1 MMMQQQP
8 ALTPQQAAIQEL
20 HGRFERGELSF
31 EDFERALGKVLQ
43 AQNPEEC
50 WAILHDLPA
59 PPGMS
64 LSALDIPSARPA
76 VQAPPSNWIV
86 SLIGEVKRIRHP
98 WRMGQQT
105 TAIMLIGEI
114 ELDLSMAAL
123 PQRGILQI
131 NMLIGEV
138 KIYVPRSVQVSV
150 QTTAVIGEVN
160 ALGQKSGGIIAHSQ
174 AENYPPGMP
183 ETTTPQLEIQVNLL
197 IGEVK
202 VVQVDNPVIVDELRR
217 KEARRLK
224 WDAKQAQLPQ
234 PKQDAY
240 L

>member
-1 MMMQQQP
+1 MMQQS

-31 EDFERALGKVLQ
+31 EDFEKALDKVLR
-43 AQNPEEC
+43 AQTSEEC
-50 WAILHDLPA
+50 WAVLHELPT
-59 PPGMS
+59 PPLPS
-64 LSALDIPSARPA
+64 LSALEIPSARPA
-76 VQAPPSNWIV
+76 VPAPPSHWIV
-86 SLIGEVKRIRHP
+86 SLIGEVKRKKHP
-98 WRMGQQT
+98 WRLGQQT

-123 PQRGILQI
+123 PQRGTLQV

-150 QTTAVIGEVN
+150 QTTAVLGEVN
-160 ALGQKSGGIIAHSQ
+160 ALGQKAEGIIAHSQ
-174 AENYPPGMP
+174 AVSDYAGML
-183 ETTTPQLEIQVNLL
+183 ETTAPHLDIQVNLL

-217 KEARRLK
+217 KEERHLK
-224 WDAKQAQLPQ
+224 RDKKQPQLQQ
-234 PKQDAY
+234 PKQDSY